1 MAGGKLSPRQK
12 MINMMYLVLTA
23 LLALNVSKEVLNS
36 FFEVNLGIV
45 KSTEGLQKKNL
56 DTYSDFENAA
66 NQEKVKNYKELA
78 NKVKPESEFL
88 VDFIQSMKY
97 DLVLKSDGK
106 VYLDS
111 YKDENGDE
119 IDENIREVAYSELSS
134 NDKTKHIAHLGSKDK
149 RNVSGDLFNP
159 KNVPNGPNVNGD
171 GMATQLRKKIDS
183 YREFLIGILELAE
196 DSSWIVPGS
205 PNKLIQKLNDNLLID
220 DGRSYGEKNVTW
232 EEYNFYDMPS
242 VGALTL
248 LSKWQADIK
257 NMESEVISFFANN
270 IDATSLKFS
279 SAMATTIPSSNFVLV
294 GDEFKSKI
302 FLTAFDET
310 SNPEILIGDYDSLP
324 DGTYQFKE
332 DPLVV
337 PVVKGQGMYSVK
349 GSRVG
354 PQTYKGL
361 IKILQD
367 DGDQYYPFEGEYIV
381 ADKSYTVTPTQ
392 MNVLYANEVEN
403 IVKVSVAGYQPEDIE
418 ISFNRFGKSLTN
430 INTEVYMVDDKPVFV
445 SKKKGEYILKPDQ
458 SFVGKNVKVSVS
470 VKNIDGKKQLLGTYD
485 FRVKNVPGQTIIPR
499 YVSGKYGKN
508 KILANTF
515 SSKIKDF
522 DFPIKFS
529 VSEFTVVCIG
539 TKRIEKKVK
548 GFKLSEAAKVE
559 INKLE
564 KGQTVLFKDFVVR
577 QKGVKDY
584 IDRPKDMFE
593 LIIE

>member
-45 KSTEGLQKKNL
+45 KSTEGLEKKNL

-66 NQEKVKNYKELA
+66 NQEKVKNYKKLA
-78 NKVKPESEFL
+78 NQVKPESETL

-119 IDENIREVAYSELSS
+119 IEENVREVDYSELS
-134 NDKTKHIAHLGSKDK
+134 NVDKRKHIAHLGSKDK

-159 KNVPNGPNVNGD
+159 KNTPNGPNVNGD

-183 YREFLIGILELAE
+183 YRKFLIGTLELAE
-196 DSSWIVPGS
+196 DSSWIMPGS
-205 PNKLIQKLNDNLLID
+205 ADKLIQKLNDNLLID
-220 DGRSYGEKNVTW
+220 DGRSFGEKNITW

-310 SNPEILIGDYDSLP
+310 SNQEILI
-324 DGTYQFKE
+324 
-332 DPLVV
+332 
-337 PVVKGQGMYSVK
+337 
-349 GSRVG
+349 
-354 PQTYKGL
+354 
-361 IKILQD
+361 
-367 DGDQYYPFEGEYIV
+367 
-381 ADKSYTVTPTQ
+381 
-392 MNVLYANEVEN
+392 
-403 IVKVSVAGYQPEDIE
+403 
-418 ISFNRFGKSLTN
+418 
-430 INTEVYMVDDKPVFV
+430 
-445 SKKKGEYILKPDQ
+445 
-458 SFVGKNVKVSVS
+458 
-470 VKNIDGKKQLLGTYD
+470 
-485 FRVKNVPGQTIIPR
+485 
-499 YVSGKYGKN
+499 
-508 KILANTF
+508 
-515 SSKIKDF
+515 
-522 DFPIKFS
+522 
-529 VSEFTVVCIG
+529 
-539 TKRIEKKVK
+539 
-548 GFKLSEAAKVE
+548 
-559 INKLE
+559 
-564 KGQTVLFKDFVVR
+564 
-577 QKGVKDY
+577 
-584 IDRPKDMFE
+584 
-593 LIIE
+593 

>member
-1 MAGGKLSPRQK
+1 
-12 MINMMYLVLTA
+12 
-23 LLALNVSKEVLNS
+23 
-36 FFEVNLGIV
+36 
-45 KSTEGLQKKNL
+45 
-56 DTYSDFENAA
+56 
-66 NQEKVKNYKELA
+66 
-78 NKVKPESEFL
+78 
-88 VDFIQSMKY
+88 
-97 DLVLKSDGK
+97 
-106 VYLDS
+106 
-111 YKDENGDE
+111 
-119 IDENIREVAYSELSS
+119 
-134 NDKTKHIAHLGSKDK
+134 
-149 RNVSGDLFNP
+149 
-159 KNVPNGPNVNGD
+159 
-171 GMATQLRKKIDS
+171 
-183 YREFLIGILELAE
+183 
-196 DSSWIVPGS
+196 
-205 PNKLIQKLNDNLLID
+205 
-220 DGRSYGEKNVTW
+220 
-232 EEYNFYDMPS
+232 
-242 VGALTL
+242 
-248 LSKWQADIK
+248 
-257 NMESEVISFFANN
+257 
-270 IDATSLKFS
+270 
-279 SAMATTIPSSNFVLV
+279 
-294 GDEFKSKI
+294 
-302 FLTAFDET
+302 
-310 SNPEILIGDYDSLP
+310 
-324 DGTYQFKE
+324 
-332 DPLVV
+332 
-337 PVVKGQGMYSVK
+337 MYSVK

-418 ISFNRFGKSLTN
+418 ISFNKFGKSLTN
-430 INTEVYMVDDKPVFV
+430 TNTEVYMVDDKPVFV

-470 VKNIDGKKQLLGTYD
+470 VKNKDGKKQLLGTYD

-577 QKGVKDY
+577 QKGLKIY
-584 IDRPKDMFE
+584 
-593 LIIE
+593 

>member
-1 MAGGKLSPRQK
+1 MAGGNLSPRQK

-66 NQEKVKNYKELA
+66 NQEKVKNYKKLA
-78 NKVKPESEFL
+78 NQVKPESEFL

-106 VYLDS
+106 VFLDS

-119 IDENIREVAYSELSS
+119 IEENIREIDYSELS
-134 NDKTKHIAHLGSKDK
+134 NDDKTKHIAHLEGKDK

-159 KNVPNGPNVNGD
+159 KNTVNGPNVNGD

-183 YREFLIGILELAE
+183 FRKFLIGTLELAE
-196 DSSWIVPGS
+196 DSTWISPGS
-205 PNKLIQKLNDNLLID
+205 ADKLIQKLNDNLLID
-220 DGRSYGEKNVTW
+220 DGKSFGEKNVTW

-270 IDATSLKFS
+270 IDASSLKFS

-302 FLTAFDET
+302 FLTAYDKT

-324 DGTYQFKE
+324 DGTYQFKG
-332 DPLVV
+332 DPVVV
-337 PVVKGQGMYSVK
+337 PVVNGQGMYTVK
-349 GSRVG
+349 GKRVG

-381 ADKSYTVTPTQ
+381 ANKSFAVSPTK
-392 MNVLYANEVEN
+392 MNVLYTVIDNPVT
-403 IVKVSVAGYQPEDIE
+403 VSVAGYQPDQV
-418 ISFNRFGKSLTN
+418 SLSMNGGSIKT
-430 INTEVYMVDDKPVFV
+430 V
-445 SKKKGEYILKPDQ
+445 SKKKGEYMVTPDNKMR
-458 SFVGKNVKVSVS
+458 GKNVSISVS
-470 VKNIDGKKQLLGTYD
+470 VRGEDGKRKSIGKMD
-485 FRVKNVPGQTIIPR
+485 FRVKQVPDPKIFHLRSKKVSKEEII
-499 YVSGKYGKN
+499 GKPT
-508 KILANTF
+508 LSAQMV
-515 SSKIKDF
+515 DF
-522 DFPIKFS
+522 EFDGIVFKVVKFDI
-529 VSEFTVVCIG
+529 ECIG
-539 TKRIEKKVK
+539 TVPKPFYAKKRIDSEVKQEIGRLKKGDKVIISNIVVK
-548 GFKLSEAAKVE
+548 
-559 INKLE
+559 
-564 KGQTVLFKDFVVR
+564 
-577 QKGVKDY
+577 QKGGNT
-584 IDRPKDMFE
+584 RDMGPSVGFNYT
-593 LIIE
+593 IK